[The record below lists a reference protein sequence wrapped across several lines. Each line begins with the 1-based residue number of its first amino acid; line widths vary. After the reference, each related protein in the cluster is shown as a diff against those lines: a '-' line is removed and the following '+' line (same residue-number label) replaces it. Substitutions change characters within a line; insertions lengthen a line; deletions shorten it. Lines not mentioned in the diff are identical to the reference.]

1 MDKTE
6 KVACYHQAGRA
17 PQQFDVLAFHQD
29 GTVDLGLGGVVTIG
43 HCRVT
48 QTVEHGCCTLGAAP
62 PAAVVAVPDNAPTED
77 EVAALVAAND
87 ALEASLEQANAEL
100 GTLRQRVQGLEAEL
114 ATALAGESKKK
125 K

>member
-1 MDKTE
+1 MDTPE

-17 PQQFDVLAFHQD
+17 PQQFDVLALHQD
-29 GTVDLGLGGVVTIG
+29 GTVDLGLDSVVTIG

-77 EVAALVAAND
+77 EVSALVAAND
-87 ALEASLEQANAEL
+87 ALEEILGKANEEL
-100 GTLRQRVQGLEAEL
+100 GTLRQRVQDLEAEL
-114 ATALAGESKKK
+114 ATALASKSDKKK
-125 K
+125 

>member
-1 MDKTE
+1 MDTPE
-6 KVACYHQAGRA
+6 KVACYHQAGKA

-29 GTVDLGLGGVVTIG
+29 GTLDLGLAGEVVIG

-114 ATALAGESKKK
+114 ASALATKSEKKK
-125 K
+125 